1 MAALSAFVSI
11 GLELD
16 DPFLDTGSGELQI
29 NQQPAQLF
37 DLLDIFLLASRTSFA
52 FDVDDLVRA
61 NIRSPKI
68 SMPLVDDPELTV
80 CSHEDLLTL
89 VIKVGTFIHV
99 FEILHR
105 VFPDSKHL
113 PT

>member
-1 MAALSAFVSI
+1 MATLSALVSI

-52 FDVDDLVRA
+52 FHVDNLVRA
-61 NIRSPKI
+61 NIRSLKI
-68 SMPLVDDPELTV
+68 SMPLVDDLELTV

-89 VIKVGTFIHV
+89 VIKVGAFIHV
-99 FEILHR
+99 FKIL
-105 VFPDSKHL
+105 
-113 PT
+113 